1 MLLKDKTSII
11 TGSSKGI
18 GLSTLE
24 VFLNNGS
31 KVICCFREKNN
42 DFEDKLNNLK
52 KI

>member
-1 MLLKDKTSII
+1 MLLKDKTSVI

-31 KVICCFREKNN
+31 KVICCYKTKNDNFEK
-42 DFEDKLNNLK
+42 K
-52 KI
+52 